1 MKQLSFHISEEQINI
16 LKKQKQKTGVPI
28 SYQIRD
34 AIDQYIKK
42 LGEK

>member
-1 MKQLSFHISEEQINI
+1 MKQISLNISEEQINI

-42 LGEK
+42 NMGD